1 MTEFPKRARTIRWEN
16 GILTFDGDKTTEMPE
31 LTKEIM
37 EKLADYNPVGF
48 YVKNY
53 PVTDELL
60 MSFAGSKNM
69 VNFGVEYGQLTDACF
84 SVFAAMPKLRY
95 LLLDGNSQ
103 ITGSSL
109 SVMGKCKI
117 DLLTLN
123 HTGLDDNGLLQAAS
137 IPKLTH
143 IQIDH
148 TAVTYEGLLNIAE
161 HPRIEPVSKE
171 QFTQEQMEAFSK
183 LQREKAKKSVKLDQ
197 QAVEDCQKILKD
209 FFEAMTAWE
218 RYVSEKGFEDE
229 EVNSSLLNIWEQ
241 YVSEKPRQGYRP
253 LGLSYSPTGTYSE
266 DVFIDAEQLTK
277 NKIYIYTKTKNTGF
291 ERRFLMKRVG
301 EGWQID
307 ALQERLDGWQR
318 IGL

>member
-1 MTEFPKRARTIRWEN
+1 MTEFPKCARTIRWEN
-16 GILTFDGDKTTEMPE
+16 GILTFDGEKNIEIPE
-31 LTKEIM
+31 LTMEIM
-37 EKLADYNPVGF
+37 EKLAEYKPAGF
-48 YVKNY
+48 YVKAY
-53 PVTDELL
+53 PMTDELL
-60 MSFAGSKNM
+60 MPFIGSKNM

-84 SVFAAMPKLRY
+84 SVFATMPKLRY

-103 ITGSSL
+103 ITGSGL
-109 SVMGKCKI
+109 SVMGECKI

-123 HTGLDDNGLLQAAS
+123 HTGLNDDGLMQAAS

-148 TAVTYEGLLNIAE
+148 TAVTYEGLLHITE
-161 HPRIEPVSKE
+161 HTRIEPVSKE
-171 QFTQEQMEAFSK
+171 QFTQEQMESFSK

-197 QAVEDCQKILKD
+197 QAVEECQKILKD

-218 RYVSEKGFEDE
+218 KYVSEKGFEDG
-229 EVNSSLLNIWEQ
+229 EVNSSLMNIWEQ

-253 LGLSYSPTGTYSE
+253 LGLSYSPTGTYSD

-291 ERRFLMKRVG
+291 ERRFLMKRVD
-301 EGWQID
+301 ERWKID

-318 IGL
+318 SGL

>member
-1 MTEFPKRARTIRWEN
+1 MTEFPKRARIIRWES
-16 GILTFDGDKTTEMPE
+16 GILTFDGDKTIEIPE
-31 LTKEIM
+31 LTNEIM

-60 MSFAGSKNM
+60 VSFAGSKNM

-109 SVMGKCKI
+109 SIMGKCKI

-123 HTGLDDNGLLQAAS
+123 HTGLDDNGLLQASS

-143 IQIDH
+143 IQIDY

-218 RYVSEKGFEDE
+218 EYVSEKGFEDE
-229 EVNSSLLNIWEQ
+229 EVHLRLLNIWEQ

-277 NKIYIYTKTKNTGF
+277 NKIYIYTKTKITGF

>member
-16 GILTFDGDKTTEMPE
+16 GILTLDGEKNIELPE
-31 LTKEIM
+31 LTMEIM
-37 EKLADYNPVGF
+37 EKLAEYKPVGF
-48 YVKNY
+48 YVKAY
-53 PVTDELL
+53 PMTDELL
-60 MSFAGSKNM
+60 MPFTGSKNM

-84 SVFAAMPKLRY
+84 SVFTTMPKLRY

-103 ITGSSL
+103 IIGSGL
-109 SVMGKCKI
+109 SVMGECKI

-123 HTGLDDNGLLQAAS
+123 HTGLNDDGLMQAAS

-148 TAVTYEGLLNIAE
+148 TAVTYEGLLHIAE
-161 HPRIEPVSKE
+161 HTRIEPVSKE
-171 QFTQEQMEAFSK
+171 QFTQEQMESFSK

-197 QAVEDCQKILKD
+197 QAVEECQKTLKD

-218 RYVSEKGFEDE
+218 KYVSEKGFEDG
-229 EVNSSLLNIWEQ
+229 EVNSSLMNIWEQ

-253 LGLSYSPTGTYSE
+253 LGFSYSPTGTYSD

-277 NKIYIYTKTKNTGF
+277 NKIYIYTKTKKTEF
-291 ERRFLMKRVG
+291 ERRFLMKRVD
-301 EGWQID
+301 ERWKID

-318 IGL
+318 SGL

>member
-1 MTEFPKRARTIRWEN
+1 MTEFPKRARTIRWES

-95 LLLDGNSQ
+95 LLLDGNRQ
-103 ITGSSL
+103 ITGSGL
-109 SVMGKCKI
+109 SVMGECKI

-218 RYVSEKGFEDE
+218 EYVSEKGFEDE
-229 EVNSSLLNIWEQ
+229 EVNLRLLNIWEQ

-291 ERRFLMKRVG
+291 ERRFFMKRVG

>member
-1 MTEFPKRARTIRWEN
+1 MMEFPKRARTIRWEN
-16 GILTFDGDKTTEMPE
+16 GILTFDGDKPTEMPE

-37 EKLADYNPVGF
+37 EKLADYNLVGF

-60 MSFAGSKNM
+60 MSFVGSKNM

-137 IPKLTH
+137 ISKLTH

-148 TAVTYEGLLNIAE
+148 TTVTYEGLLNIAE

-218 RYVSEKGFEDE
+218 KYVSEKGFEDE
-229 EVNSSLLNIWEQ
+229 EVNLRLLNIWEQ

>member
-1 MTEFPKRARTIRWEN
+1 MTEFPKRARTIRWES
-16 GILTFDGDKTTEMPE
+16 GILTFDGDKTIEIPE

-60 MSFAGSKNM
+60 VSFAGSKNM

-143 IQIDH
+143 IQIDY

-171 QFTQEQMEAFSK
+171 QFTQEQMEVFSK

-218 RYVSEKGFEDE
+218 EYVSEKGFEDE
-229 EVNSSLLNIWEQ
+229 EVHLRLLNIWEQ

>member
-1 MTEFPKRARTIRWEN
+1 MTEFPKRARTIRWES
-16 GILTFDGDKTTEMPE
+16 GILTFDGDKTIEIPE

-60 MSFAGSKNM
+60 VSFAGSKNM

-143 IQIDH
+143 IQIDY

-171 QFTQEQMEAFSK
+171 QFTQEQMEVFSK

-218 RYVSEKGFEDE
+218 KYVSEKGFEDE
-229 EVNSSLLNIWEQ
+229 
-241 YVSEKPRQGYRP
+241 
-253 LGLSYSPTGTYSE
+253 
-266 DVFIDAEQLTK
+266 
-277 NKIYIYTKTKNTGF
+277 
-291 ERRFLMKRVG
+291 
-301 EGWQID
+301 
-307 ALQERLDGWQR
+307 
-318 IGL
+318 

>member
-16 GILTFDGDKTTEMPE
+16 GILTFDGDKTIEMPE

-53 PVTDELL
+53 SVTDELL

-183 LQREKAKKSVKLDQ
+183 LQREKVKKSVKLDQ

-218 RYVSEKGFEDE
+218 KYVSEKGFEDE
-229 EVNSSLLNIWEQ
+229 EVNLRLLNIWEQ

-291 ERRFLMKRVG
+291 ERRFLMKRVD
-301 EGWQID
+301 ERWQID

>member
-16 GILTFDGDKTTEMPE
+16 GILTFDGDKTIEMPE

-95 LLLDGNSQ
+95 LLLDGNRQ
-103 ITGSSL
+103 ITGSGL
-109 SVMGKCKI
+109 SVMGECKI

-143 IQIDH
+143 IQIDY

-171 QFTQEQMEAFSK
+171 QFTQEQIEAFSK

-197 QAVEDCQKILKD
+197 QVVEDCQKILKD

-218 RYVSEKGFEDE
+218 KYVSEKGFEDE
-229 EVNSSLLNIWEQ
+229 EVNLRLLNIWEQ

>member
-31 LTKEIM
+31 LTNEIM

-218 RYVSEKGFEDE
+218 EYVSEKGFEDE
-229 EVNSSLLNIWEQ
+229 EVNLRLLNIWEQ

-253 LGLSYSPTGTYSE
+253 LGLSYSPTGTYSD

-291 ERRFLMKRVG
+291 EHRFLMKRVG

>member
-16 GILTFDGDKTTEMPE
+16 GILTFDGDKPTEMPE
-31 LTKEIM
+31 LTKEVM
-37 EKLADYNPVGF
+37 EKLADYNLVGF

-109 SVMGKCKI
+109 SVMGECKI

-218 RYVSEKGFEDE
+218 EYVSEKGFEDE
-229 EVNSSLLNIWEQ
+229 EVHLRLLNIWEQ

-277 NKIYIYTKTKNTGF
+277 NKIYIYTKTKITGF

>member
-95 LLLDGNSQ
+95 LLLDGNRK

-109 SVMGKCKI
+109 SVMGECKI

-218 RYVSEKGFEDE
+218 KYVSEKGFEDE

>member
-1 MTEFPKRARTIRWEN
+1 MTEFPKRARTIRWES
-16 GILTFDGDKTTEMPE
+16 GILIFDGDKTIEIPE

-60 MSFAGSKNM
+60 VSFAGSKNM

-218 RYVSEKGFEDE
+218 KYVSEKGFEDE

-291 ERRFLMKRVG
+291 KRRFLMKRVG